1 MVAAWVFGLALC
13 APNSYGQVI
22 TTAVGTTWLFP
33 TTSLP
38 ALNAPMGEP
47 SSVVTDAQGNVYVA
61 DYDNN
66 LVERISPNGVL
77 TVVTGNGLPGDS
89 GDGGPATSASVSSP
103 YGLVLD
109 SAGNLYI
116 GEAARV
122 RRVSGGIITTIA
134 GNGTCGYS
142 GDGGPATA
150 ATFCGVLGLGLDSA
164 GNLYI
169 ADRENY
175 VIREISGGIITT
187 IAGGGP
193 VNANGSI
200 GDGGPA
206 TSAFLFQPRRVA
218 VDSAGN
224 LYIADSGNNRIRK
237 VSGGIITT
245 VAGNGNA
252 VFSGDGGPAA
262 SAGLNFPTGIT
273 LDSAGNLYIG
283 DSLNNR
289 IRRVSGGTITTI
301 AGNGTAAYSGDG
313 GPAISASLNA
323 PAGLTVDLAGTLYF
337 ADFYNLRIR
346 TVAGGVI
353 ATFAGN
359 ADYQFSGDGGLA
371 VNAVLSSPSY
381 VTVDSTGNLYISDG
395 GNNRIRKVTG
405 GIITTVAGNGNYAY
419 TGDGGPATSAS
430 LNQPGAVVEDSVG
443 NLYIADYLNN
453 RVRKVSGGIITTVA
467 GNGTPASTGD
477 GGLATSASLDGPDCV
492 AVDSA
497 GNLYISEDDQITG
510 AGRIRKVSSGIIT
523 TVAGGGTAN
532 PGDGGPATS
541 SLLFDIQ
548 GVTVDVAG
556 NLYIAQGNA
565 VRKVSNGI
573 ITTVAG
579 GPSKGYSGDGGPAIS
594 ALLASPTLATP
605 DSAGNLYIADVG
617 NNVVRKVSG
626 GIITTIAGNGN
637 AGYSGDGGPAT
648 AASLYEPSAAAL
660 DSAGNIYI
668 SDQAN
673 GRIREVPA
681 AVPSFTATP
690 GSLAFTGT
698 NGGAAAASQTV
709 QLSGSLAGLPF
720 SAQAN
725 VPWLTI
731 TPQSGIVPGTFE
743 VSADPGQLSAGN
755 YPATITVTAPDANPP
770 TQNIA
775 VTFNVA
781 AASPSQL
788 SLNTTA
794 LSFAFTS
801 GGTQTSQQFQVTNQ
815 GAGSISFTATA
826 SGGNW
831 LQVSP
836 ASGAAS
842 SGSPAS
848 LTVTATPGSMAAG
861 TYSGSIVVSSAT
873 TGQNITVSV
882 TLSISGTNPN
892 ILLSQTGLTFT
903 AVAQGGSP
911 LPQSFGILNTGQGS
925 MNWSAT
931 AATLPAGGSWLSI
944 DTRSGTVATPYTDVS
959 LVNVSVNPA
968 GLTGGTTYYGQIQV
982 TAPGAPNS
990 PQSVSVVLNVL
1001 PAGSSP
1007 GAELQ
1012 PTGLIFIGQPGSN
1025 PGSQNVTISNP
1036 QASATTFGG
1045 VFYTVPTG
1053 GNWAQALPA
1062 NATVQPNA
1070 PLSMLVQPDY
1080 TKLTG
1085 GVYQGF
1091 VSLGFADG
1099 SSRSVHVL
1107 AVVAP
1112 GSSPGSSGARLA
1124 PPRPHGASSCSPI
1137 QIQPTSLT
1145 DPTSTV
1151 TVGLPASLQ
1160 VRAVDN
1166 CGNLVT
1172 SSNGAVA
1179 ASFNDGDASV
1189 NLVSVGGGNWSGT
1202 WTPRNGASTKVQV
1215 TYKALEGYGAS
1226 ILGGNANITVAVQPG
1241 NGTPLTFGASN
1252 AASGLGAYISP
1263 GGLVSIYGQQMA
1275 SQAVTSG
1282 NPPFQTNVNGTQ
1294 VLMGGVALPLRYVG
1308 GTQINAQVPFGLGI
1322 DTQQQLIVQD
1332 GNSLSVPQSLV
1343 VAAAQ
1348 PGIYTQDLSGKGPG
1362 IITDYTTGNQ
1372 EITASN
1378 PAHVGDTL
1386 VIYCNG
1392 LGAVSPPVPTGTPA
1406 PTDTLTQTTN
1416 AVTVTIGGVSEA
1428 AEFAGL
1434 APGYPDLYQVNA
1446 AVPAG
1451 VQPGNAVPVVLTVAG
1466 QSSPAVVT
1474 IVVQ

>member
-1 MVAAWVFGLALC
+1 LA
-13 APNSYGQVI
+13 
-22 TTAVGTTWLFP
+22 
-33 TTSLP
+33 
-38 ALNAPMGEP
+38 
-47 SSVVTDAQGNVYVA
+47 
-61 DYDNN
+61 
-66 LVERISPNGVL
+66 
-77 TVVTGNGLPGDS
+77 
-89 GDGGPATSASVSSP
+89 
-103 YGLVLD
+103 LD
-109 SAGNLYI
+109 SAGNL
-116 GEAARV
+116 
-122 RRVSGGIITTIA
+122 
-134 GNGTCGYS
+134 
-142 GDGGPATA
+142 
-150 ATFCGVLGLGLDSA
+150 F
-164 GNLYI
+164 I
-169 ADRENY
+169 ADRLNN
-175 VIREISGGIITT
+175 VIRKDSGGTITT
-187 IAGGGP
+187 IAGGGSL
-193 VNANGSI
+193 VAVGSV

-206 TSAFLFQPRRVA
+206 TNAFLFQPHRVA

-224 LYIADSGNNRIRK
+224 LYIAD
-237 VSGGIITT
+237 T
-245 VAGNGNA
+245 
-252 VFSGDGGPAA
+252 
-262 SAGLNFPTGIT
+262 LN
-273 LDSAGNLYIG
+273 D
-283 DSLNNR
+283 R
-289 IRRVSGGTITTI
+289 VRRVSGGTITTV
-301 AGNGTAAYSGDG
+301 AGNGNNGFSGDG
-313 GPAISASLNA
+313 GPATSAALEIPTGVAVDSAGNIYIADSDNNRIREVSGGTITTVAGNGIPAFSGDGGPATSASLNNPQGLA
-323 PAGLTVDLAGTLYF
+323 VDSAGILYF
-337 ADFYNLRIR
+337 GDVLNLRIR
-346 TVAGGVI
+346 TVSGGRI
-353 ATFAGN
+353 TTFAGN
-359 ADYQFSGDGGLA
+359 ADYEFSGDGGPA
-371 VNAVLSSPSY
+371 VDATIYSPSE
-381 VTVDSTGNLYISDG
+381 VIVDQAGNLYLSDN
-395 GNNRIRKVTG
+395 GNNRVRKVSG

-419 TGDGGPATSAS
+419 TGDGGPAISAS
-430 LNQPGAVVEDSVG
+430 LNQPGAVVEDSAG
-443 NLYIADYLNN
+443 NLYIADNNNN

-467 GNGTPASTGD
+467 GDGYPSSTGD
-477 GGLATSASLDGPDCV
+477 GGPATSASLDTPDCV

-497 GNLYISEDDQITG
+497 GNLYIGEYGEDYSNDTG
-510 AGRIRKVSSGIIT
+510 SIRKVSGGIIT
-523 TVAGGGTAN
+523 TVAGGGTAD

-541 SLLFDIQ
+541 AMLYKIN
-548 GVTVDVAG
+548 GVTVDAAG
-556 NLYIAQGNA
+556 NLYIAQNNA
-565 VRKVSNGI
+565 IRKVSNGI
-573 ITTVAG
+573 ITTIAG
-579 GPSKGYSGDGGPAIS
+579 GGNAGFSGDGGPAIS
-594 ALLASPTLATP
+594 AQLSGPTLVTL
-605 DSAGNLYIADVG
+605 DSAGNLYIADAG
-617 NNVVRKVSG
+617 NNRVREVSG

-637 AGYSGDGGPAT
+637 AGFSGDGGPAT
-648 AASLYEPSAAAL
+648 AASLNLPSAVAF
-660 DSAGNIYI
+660 DSAGNMYI
-668 SDQAN
+668 SDQGS
-673 GRIREVPA
+673 GRIREVLA
-681 AVPSFTATP
+681 AAPSFAATP

-698 NGGAAAASQTV
+698 SAGTAAASQTV

-731 TPQSGIVPGTFE
+731 TPSSGIVPGTFQ
-743 VSADPGQLSAGN
+743 VSADPSQLGAGN
-755 YPATITVTAPDANPP
+755 YPATVTIAAPDANPP

-781 AASPSQL
+781 APSPSQL

-794 LSFAFTS
+794 LSFGFTS
-801 GGTQTSQQFQVTNQ
+801 GSAQASQQFQVTNQ
-815 GAGSISFTATA
+815 GGGSISFTATA

-836 ASGAAS
+836 ASGTAS
-842 SGSPAS
+842 SASPAS
-848 LTVTATPGSMAAG
+848 LTVTATPGSLAAG

-873 TGQNITVSV
+873 TGQSVTVSV

-903 AVAQGGSP
+903 AVAEGGSP
-911 LPQSFGILNTGQGS
+911 LPQSFGILNTGQGTMS
-925 MNWSAT
+925 WSAQAT
-931 AATLPAGGSWLSI
+931 TLPAGGSWLSI
-944 DTRSGTVATPYTDVS
+944 DTGSGTVATPYTDVS

-1001 PAGSSP
+1001 PAGSNP

-1012 PTGLIFIGQPGSN
+1012 PTGLIFIGQPGNS
-1025 PGSQNVTISNP
+1025 PGSQNVMISNP
-1036 QASATTFGG
+1036 QAGAITFSGT
-1045 VFYTVPTG
+1045 FFTLPAG
-1053 GNWAQALPA
+1053 GNWAQVLPV

-1070 PLSMLVQPDY
+1070 PVSMLVQPDY

-1112 GSSPGSSGARLA
+1112 GGSTGSSGAELA
-1124 PPRPHGASSCSPI
+1124 SPRPHGASSCSPI

-1151 TVGLPASLQ
+1151 TVGVAASLQ

-1189 NLVSVGGGNWSGT
+1189 NLVHVGSGKWSGT
-1202 WTPRNGASTKVQV
+1202 WTPRNGASTQVQIA
-1215 TYKALEGYGAS
+1215 YKALEGYGAS
-1226 ILGGNANITVAVQPG
+1226 ILGGNANITVAVQPAG
-1241 NGTPLTFGASN
+1241 GAPLTFGAEN
-1252 AASGLGAYISP
+1252 AASGLSAFVSP

-1275 SQAVTSG
+1275 SEAVTSG
-1282 NPPFQTNVNGTQ
+1282 SPPFPTKVNGTQ

-1322 DTQQQLIVQD
+1322 DTQQQLIVQN

-1392 LGAVSPPVPTGTPA
+1392 LGAVSPAVPTGTPA

-1416 AVTVTIGGVSEA
+1416 AVTVTIGGVSEVA
-1428 AEFAGL
+1428 QFAGL

-1451 VQPGNAVPVVLTVAG
+1451 VQPGSAVPVVLTVAG

-1474 IVVQ
+1474 IVVK